1 MNEHEREMARGAVTT
16 MDRAERDWAALFPE
30 AETRTLRQRWDGIQT
45 GFVDEP
51 REAVQQADA
60 LVEEIMKRLTD
71 GFAGARGELEQAWAQ
86 NGDAS
91 TEDLRQALRRYRSF
105 FDRLLAV

>member
-1 MNEHEREMARGAVTT
+1 MNEHEHEMAREDGATV
-16 MDRAERDWAALFPE
+16 AERDWAALFPE
-30 AETRTLRQRWDGIQT
+30 DETRTFRQRWDGIQA

-60 LVEEIMKRLTD
+60 LVTEIMKRLAD
-71 GFAGARGELEQAWAQ
+71 GFTGARGELERAWAQ

-91 TEDLRQALRRYRSF
+91 TEDLRQAFRRYRSF